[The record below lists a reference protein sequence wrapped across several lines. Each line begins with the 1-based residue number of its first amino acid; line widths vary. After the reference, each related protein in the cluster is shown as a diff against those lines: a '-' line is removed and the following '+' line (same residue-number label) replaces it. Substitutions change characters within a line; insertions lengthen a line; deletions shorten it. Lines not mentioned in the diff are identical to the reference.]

1 MTAITHPAAAAPQLD
16 WTALL
21 APLPDGTPEPP
32 REALDAILDAARED
46 DPNLP
51 QGVWVAEPKKAEW
64 KEVVALATAY
74 LARRGKNLQ
83 VAALL
88 LEGLIGLHGF
98 GGVAPGLAVMAGL
111 CQDHWPRLQPLPDD
125 DGDDAARMN
134 IILRLNKRLPLLLAK
149 LPLNYAGAPQAG
161 KPTVCWDDY
170 QRALFATKARL
181 RLGDAAKP
189 GDDSMAAFQSGAGEA
204 PTAVLQG
211 ICQHLAQGEAALE
224 HLRTVLLTVCSSER
238 PSLAAAAQAMAEIRN
253 WAEIMLRDRGVL
265 SPPHA
270 AEADGDSDTH
280 WTDDAEENP
289 EEWHGLHFANR
300 QEAYALLAAIADYL
314 AATEPHSP
322 TPYLLR
328 RAVAWGNMPL
338 HELLAELS
346 QGRNDLAT
354 VFAMLGIAPQK

>member
-1 MTAITHPAAAAPQLD
+1 MTVLSHPAAAVPQLD
-16 WTALL
+16 RAALL

-32 REALDAILDAARED
+32 REALDAILGAARED

-74 LARRGKNLQ
+74 LGQRGKNLQ

-98 GGVAPGLAVMAGL
+98 AGVAPGLDVIAGL
-111 CQDHWPRLQPLPDD
+111 CQDHWPLLQPLPDD
-125 DGDDAARMN
+125 DGDDTARMN

-181 RLGDAAKP
+181 RLGDAAKA
-189 GDDSMAAFQSGAGEA
+189 GDNPMAAFQAGATEA

-238 PSLAAAAQAMAEIRN
+238 PSLAAAGQAMAEIRN
-253 WAEIMLRDRGVL
+253 WAEIMLRDRGAL
-265 SPPHA
+265 APPPPEA
-270 AEADGDSDTH
+270 ADDSDQDWGEADD
-280 WTDDAEENP
+280 ENP
-289 EEWHGLHFANR
+289 ENWHGLHFANR
-300 QEAYALLAAIADYL
+300 QEAYALLAAIADFL